1 MTTQKTTGQ
10 AAGPGPLTHTQV
22 IEIAGQVDDIMAARI
37 IATGATAEDL
47 EEAVAWAAGESDVM
61 GLERKRANTVVHSLY
76 NLLTAERKFPDDRD

>member
-10 AAGPGPLTHTQV
+10 AAGPRPLTHAQV
-22 IEIAGQVDDIMAARI
+22 VEIAGQVDDIMAARI
-37 IATGATAEDL
+37 IATGANAEDL

-76 NLLTAERKFPDDRD
+76 NILTAERKFPDDRD

>member
-10 AAGPGPLTHTQV
+10 AAGRQPLTHAQV
-22 IEIAGQVDDIMAARI
+22 VEIAGQVDDIMAARI

-76 NLLTAERKFPDDRD
+76 NILTAERKFPDDRD